1 MNNVS
6 RRDFLKL
13 ATHSL
18 LALSG
23 LLGIGGLIR
32 YLSYQ
37 FDATPPSEFDLGP
50 ASDYPLNTRTVIAH
64 IPAIL
69 IHDER
74 GWRAVSLTCSHLGCT
89 VEQRNFGFECPCHG
103 SRYDPNGVVL
113 RGPASGNLNKF
124 RVEESKDGNLRLF
137 TT

>member
-1 MNNVS
+1 MKNIS

-13 ATHSL
+13 FTHSL
-18 LALSG
+18 LALAG
-23 LLGIGGLIR
+23 MLGIGGLIR
-32 YLSYQ
+32 YLNYQ

-50 ASDYPLNTRTVIAH
+50 VSKYPLNTRTVIEH

-74 GWRAVSLTCSHLGCT
+74 GLHAVSLTCSHLGCV
-89 VEQRNFGFECPCHG
+89 VEERNFGFECPCHG
-103 SRYDPNGVVL
+103 SRYDRNGIVL
-113 RGPASGNLNKF
+113 RGPASKSLDKF